1 MHKQRRTGVTKVKAS
16 HVAILNTLN
25 AIMIMPLEQNRFC
38 PISQSPHELPLPPD
52 RCGQPLIFVRC
63 FPSISL
69 SVSAA
74 QISSRSPIYPIRDS
88 VRAVCVCDCVFANL
102 LLAA

>member
-52 RCGQPLIFVRC
+52 RCGQPLLC
-63 FPSISL
+63 SLLPLYISL
-69 SVSAA
+69 SLSRPNFLPIPH
-74 QISSRSPIYPIRDS
+74 ISHP
-88 VRAVCVCDCVFANL
+88 
-102 LLAA
+102 